1 MTTDAKHAKSPAR
14 RTLEARPPRATAVVG
29 AIVLCAGVAAAAA
42 PGCGSNPS
50 GATTGDA
57 GSDALANSSSSS
69 SGGAFTGGGDDSGD
83 GGGGCST
90 VSKKAEKIPLDMV
103 IGLDTSFSMDF
114 DDKWTNVK
122 AALESFVTNPAESDL
137 NLGLQFFPIR
147 KQCSVPDYEALAV
160 NLAPAAASGPMI
172 STALEGQMMS
182 GGTPTVPLLQ
192 GLVAYLDAHPNP
204 AHRPVILLATDGI
217 PDDTCNTD
225 VDGETPNTL
234 ANAMGVAAAA
244 FGASPS
250 ISTFVIGVGSDLSAL
265 NGIAQSG
272 GTGTATLV
280 DTGSNAQ
287 AQFLA
292 ALDAARRSAIP
303 CDFTI
308 PPGNFDPT
316 QTNVQYAP
324 GTGAPQEFI
333 FVGDSTGC
341 PKASSNGWY
350 FDNPTA
356 PTKVSLCPDAC
367 TTVKADDVGQVNV
380 VFGCP
385 RIEIK

>member
-1 MTTDAKHAKSPAR
+1 MKKYANEAESPMPPTSRRAR
-14 RTLEARPPRATAVVG
+14 QNGLLGVLA
-29 AIVLCAGVAAAAA
+29 LCAGVGAAAA
-42 PGCGSNPS
+42 PGCGSNQTA
-50 GATTGDA
+50 ATGGD
-57 GSDALANSSSSS
+57 GGTDASSSS
-69 SGGAFTGGGDDSGD
+69 SGGVVFMHGDDGSD
-83 GGGGCST
+83 NEGGGCST
-90 VSKKAEKIPLDMV
+90 VSKRAEKIPLDMV

-122 AALESFVTNPAESDL
+122 AALESFVTNPASSDL

-147 KQCSVPDYEALAV
+147 KQCSVPDYESLAV
-160 NLAPAAASGPMI
+160 NLAPAMSSAAPI
-172 STALEGQMMS
+172 AQALEGQMMS

-192 GLVAYLDAHPNP
+192 GLVAYLEAHPNP
-204 AHRPVILLATDGI
+204 AHHPVVLLATDGI

-244 FGASPS
+244 YAASPS

-287 AQFLA
+287 QQFLA

-308 PPGNFDPT
+308 PPGNIDPSE
-316 QTNVQYAP
+316 TNVDYVP
-324 GTGAPQEFI
+324 GAGGSQEFI

-341 PKASSNGWY
+341 PKAASNGWY

-367 TTVKADDVGQVNV
+367 STVKADDLGAVNV

-385 RIEIK
+385 RLEVK